1 MTELPDDIIELQRL
15 AFRYFVDHTNGKNGL
30 VADNTREDSPC
41 SIAATGLGLSC
52 HPIAVANGW
61 LKRADA
67 AERVLTA
74 LRFFDHSPQGPEPD
88 VTGYKGFYYHFL
100 EMKDGRRA
108 GKCEL
113 STVDSAFLL
122 AGMLATA
129 AFFDA
134 DAPAEREIRE
144 TADALFRR
152 ADWQWALYA
161 VPCNANGWPTETVE
175 DVTIIHGGTPED
187 GFISYRYQGYD
198 ESLLMHVLGF
208 GSSTFAL
215 PPECYGA
222 WQKTFAWRKAIRNR
236 TFTRVRYSFTNLATV
251 GSIFAELAMAS
262 RDPRGLTISR
272 TAAVQ
277 CACSRATH
285 RRIRKSSAAM
295 DRTAGA

>member
-61 LKRADA
+61 LQRADA

-122 AGMLATA
+122 AGMLTA
-129 AFFDA
+129 GGVFLAHA
-134 DAPAEREIRE
+134 ARARENRE
-144 TADALFRR
+144 TRHAP
-152 ADWQWALYA
+152 Y
-161 VPCNANGWPTETVE
+161 
-175 DVTIIHGGTPED
+175 
-187 GFISYRYQGYD
+187 
-198 ESLLMHVLGF
+198 
-208 GSSTFAL
+208 
-215 PPECYGA
+215 PPA
-222 WQKTFAWRKAIRNR
+222 R
-236 TFTRVRYSFTNLATV
+236 
-251 GSIFAELAMAS
+251 
-262 RDPRGLTISR
+262 
-272 TAAVQ
+272 
-277 CACSRATH
+277 
-285 RRIRKSSAAM
+285 
-295 DRTAGA
+295 